1 MKQDYAFKD
10 LLTLDTKNGILNSF
24 KALDIKVSREGRKL
38 VEKTNDLI
46 ASVMDFFVYLYML
59 TKNPPKC

>member
-38 VEKTNDLI
+38 VDKTNDLI
-46 ASVMDFFVYLYML
+46 ASVMDFLYI
-59 TKNPPKC
+59 CIC

>member
-24 KALDIKVSREGRKL
+24 KALNIKVSREGRKL

-46 ASVMDFFVYLYML
+46 ASVMDFLYI
-59 TKNPPKC
+59 CIC